1 MRAKRADGE
10 GEPVT
15 TYSSHSSISYKN
27 GKAAAGENA
36 PAAVPPA
43 TMPVKLLCESV
54 KTHRREDVKTYLTSG
69 QFLDSFARSL
79 MDRPNRLMKPAE
91 SAWL

>member
-1 MRAKRADGE
+1 MRSIDGE
-10 GEPVT
+10 V
-15 TYSSHSSISYKN
+15 YSYKRQSRRR
-27 GKAAAGENA
+27 GKRSCGGAAGNDAGWMEL
-36 PAAVPPA
+36 P
-43 TMPVKLLCESV
+43 CESV
-54 KTHRREDVKTYLTSG
+54 KTHEREDVTAYLTSG